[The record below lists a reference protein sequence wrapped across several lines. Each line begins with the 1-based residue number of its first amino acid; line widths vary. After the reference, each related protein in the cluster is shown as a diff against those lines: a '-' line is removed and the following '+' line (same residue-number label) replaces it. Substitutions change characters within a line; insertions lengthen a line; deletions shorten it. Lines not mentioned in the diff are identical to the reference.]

1 MHSKAVRI
9 LLSAVTALSLLCGC
23 ADKTE
28 SLALS
33 VSKENIEQRTE
44 ETAGYLLAGDMDS
57 IQKYLS
63 SDTAA
68 ESLTEAADTLKQS
81 TLDHVLAVQDG
92 IRNAGY
98 AYFSAGTIM
107 YRVYMQYDDSMY
119 IKASAL
125 NIVTEAAIE
134 STDAYTQTIIPIG
147 PSPQTD
153 GILTLPSNVQNPAVA
168 ILVPDSSADT
178 EQEYAFLAEV
188 AAGLA
193 EQGVASIRL
202 TLRYET
208 YPELVMDP
216 YAVTV
221 EEEYTHDISYAIHIA
236 ETEAVNASEIYY
248 VGHGRSA
255 LMSLA
260 MADAHFE
267 LHGAVMLAGSYRGY
281 EEILLSEKEKEL
293 KAQNLSDTEID
304 AQLSDMKQ
312 AVSEIQA
319 LDTEDTDALLL
330 GYPGAYWKQMT
341 AYKAERYIKGVSVP
355 ILVLHPE
362 ADEVYTYET
371 DYLPLEE
378 LVKDNTLISTET
390 YEGLDHDFKD
400 ATGTKVSADMISD
413 LAEWILE

>member
-1 MHSKAVRI
+1 
-9 LLSAVTALSLLCGC
+9 
-23 ADKTE
+23 
-28 SLALS
+28 
-33 VSKENIEQRTE
+33 
-44 ETAGYLLAGDMDS
+44 
-57 IQKYLS
+57 
-63 SDTAA
+63 
-68 ESLTEAADTLKQS
+68 
-81 TLDHVLAVQDG
+81 
-92 IRNAGY
+92 
-98 AYFSAGTIM
+98 
-107 YRVYMQYDDSMY
+107 
-119 IKASAL
+119 
-125 NIVTEAAIE
+125 
-134 STDAYTQTIIPIG
+134 
-147 PSPQTD
+147 
-153 GILTLPSNVQNPAVA
+153 
-168 ILVPDSSADT
+168 
-178 EQEYAFLAEV
+178 
-188 AAGLA
+188 
-193 EQGVASIRL
+193 
-202 TLRYET
+202 
-208 YPELVMDP
+208 
-216 YAVTV
+216 
-221 EEEYTHDISYAIHIA
+221 
-236 ETEAVNASEIYY
+236 
-248 VGHGRSA
+248 
-255 LMSLA
+255 MSLA

-400 ATGTKVSADMISD
+400 ETGTSVSADMISD